1 MRLLLAIALILLFL
15 WLHKAQTSSDDALHA
30 SSCKAVSMGE
40 AAVSL
45 LLSPL
50 SLYSWMMSTLL
61 RLVLSAPALV
71 LSSLYH
77 TLLLFLAGP
86 WCAATVCISLLLSCL
101 RVALYLLH
109 LVLVVGV
116 VAILALTQHK
126 MADGDAASDK
136 VLYQQKT
143 LE

>member
-1 MRLLLAIALILLFL
+1 MA
-15 WLHKAQTSSDDALHA
+15 
-30 SSCKAVSMGE
+30 E

-50 SLYSWMMSTLL
+50 SLYSWLTSTLL

-71 LSSLYH
+71 LSSLYN
-77 TLLLFLAGP
+77 TLLLLLAGP
-86 WCAATVCISLLLSCL
+86 WCVATVCISLLLSCL
-101 RVALYLLH
+101 CVALYLLH

-116 VAILALTQHK
+116 VAILALTQCK
-126 MADGDAASDK
+126 AASDK

-143 LE
+143 VEPHRAVTRLRMFVH